1 MKSKTT
7 HDLFMKKVLL
17 GNLHECAIFIKHL
30 AQDSVDVPK
39 FLDTIDSNGKS
50 ALELAIWCG
59 YTEIV
64 SLLIDNGADMNHV
77 GASGMSAFVL
87 AVKNLRPEIIQYLD
101 WKSSKSHEGGVLSQ
115 LKEANQ
121 AFTQVHP
128 LKKNQRQYDEV
139 KSYLLEL
146 QNLEEI
152 NLAGEYFEDQD
163 G

>member
-1 MKSKTT
+1 
-7 HDLFMKKVLL
+7 
-17 GNLHECAIFIKHL
+17 
-30 AQDSVDVPK
+30 
-39 FLDTIDSNGKS
+39 
-50 ALELAIWCG
+50 
-59 YTEIV
+59 
-64 SLLIDNGADMNHV
+64 MNHV